1 MASVLSSAGFSIP
14 KTHLMKPVITLVSA
28 AAVLLAFSCGL
39 SQDQKASLLKAQKA
53 KDDSIRVAQ
62 IDQVK
67 ETESLRSAL
76 GDSLVFYT
84 ALLSRQQNGLIL
96 NKTNLY
102 TANDEMTQIKAFHMG
117 RTPELREQ
125 QISDQELKIQTLLS
139 QQTLLE
145 TAIQQN
151 TDKISGFRTRLAAL
165 KD

>member
-1 MASVLSSAGFSIP
+1 MFCLLLNFP
-14 KTHLMKPVITLVSA
+14 KPISWKPLITLVSA
-28 AAVLLAFSCGL
+28 TAVFLAFSCGL
-39 SQDQKASLLKAQKA
+39 SQDQKTSLLKAQKA

-62 IDQVK
+62 VDQVK

-96 NKTNLY
+96 NKTNLF
-102 TANDEMTQIKAFHMG
+102 TANDEMTQIKVFHMG
-117 RTPELREQ
+117 RTPEMREQ

-145 TAIQQN
+145 VAIQQN
-151 TDKISGFRTRLAAL
+151 TDKISAFKTRLGAL